1 MKDPIVL
8 MVENKMI
15 IAIALAITQMISSV
29 MINLVQ
35 PIGIFPFIAVAKT
48 NSENTI
54 RKIPTMIN
62 GVLSPISNNCVNT
75 DGRVAN
81 KTPVI
86 PELTALVSSTFFSV
100 IISLFLLFQK
110 YCSIHSVELPIDD
123 KVLTLYDKLIQVIKH
138 ISTFTT

>member
-8 MVENKMI
+8 MIENKMI
-15 IAIALAITQMISSV
+15 IAIALAITQMISNV

-48 NSENTI
+48 NSENTM
-54 RKIPTMIN
+54 RKIPVRIN
-62 GVLSPISNNCVNT
+62 GVLSPISNNFVNT

-86 PELTALVSSTFFSV
+86 PELIALVSSTFFSV
-100 IISLFLLFQK
+100 IISLFYYFK
-110 YCSIHSVELPIDD
+110 
-123 KVLTLYDKLIQVIKH
+123 
-138 ISTFTT
+138 STAVFIALSYL